1 MLVNRVDRDE
11 HIKVLFEN
19 IRPGLESQFRK
30 GEFVND
36 GERQTPYDYL
46 SVMHYGKSAFAK
58 VRHKSKAICTNR

>member
-1 MLVNRVDRDE
+1 MLVDRVDRDE
-11 HIKVLFEN
+11 HIKVRFEN
-19 IRPGLESQFRK
+19 IQTGLESQFRK

-58 VRHKSKAICTNR
+58 VRRLCKHLY